1 MSETTRVAVP
11 YESMDPLAIG
21 ATDDESKKR
30 RDTLEVEIPT
40 ANLLG
45 VITPDE
51 PAPVADATQAARQ
64 ALTEPVGG
72 PAFAELLAGR
82 TSAAVIVDNQFRP
95 TPTAKLLPAV
105 FDALEGAGVRDVRVC
120 CANGKVFPMSES
132 DMEQKLGRANLA
144 RMEQNGWAFRQNDPQ
159 NPAAYTFVGVSSG
172 GTPVWLLNEV
182 ASADLKITIGQAQAN
197 HWGAGGGGKLILP
210 GVVSDETVESNHC
223 AFVTSPQTHYGA
235 YVGPM
240 RSDIDEVAT
249 MCGLDC
255 TMNVLL
261 DTHGRVIDCV
271 FGSHPE
277 AHREAIR
284 RFNAIYAYDSF
295 VPERGQADIA
305 VCGVFAPT
313 DHLFF
318 HTGWGCMSADLV
330 VADGGTIIYA
340 SPSPGVSTA
349 IGDFPGLALM
359 DLMQPYMP
367 PTRENY
373 QRVLR
378 DIHARAIQMWAGCI
392 WVPIYEVLTRKHLT
406 LVTLEEN
413 LAMAAEIGLDATTSL
428 DSALAAAFERH
439 GPDAKVVV
447 LPFARYQLPRNAVR
461 MEPAD
466 ERVFA
471 YAGRH

>member
-1 MSETTRVAVP
+1 MNDTTRVVIP

-21 ATDDESKKR
+21 ATDDESKKH
-30 RDTLEVEIPT
+30 RDTLELEIPS
-40 ANLLG
+40 ASL
-45 VITPDE
+45 VADVRPDE
-51 PAPVADATQAARQ
+51 PEPVADATAAARE
-64 ALTEPVGG
+64 ALASPVDG
-72 PAFAELLAGR
+72 PTFAELLAGR
-82 TSAAVIVDNQFRP
+82 ASVAVIIDNQFRP
-95 TPTAKLLPAV
+95 TPSSKLLPAV
-105 FDALEGAGVRDVRVC
+105 FDAVEAAEVGDVRVC

-132 DMEQKLGRANLA
+132 DTEQKIGADNLA
-144 RMEQNGWAFRQNDPQ
+144 RMERNGWTFRQNDPQ
-159 NPAAYTFVGVSSG
+159 NPDAYTFVGVSSG

-235 YVGPM
+235 YCGPM

-255 TMNVLL
+255 TMNVIL
-261 DTHGRVIDCV
+261 DTHGRVSDVI

-284 RFNAIYAYDSF
+284 RFNDIYAYDSF
-295 VPERGQADIA
+295 VPEHGQVDIA
-305 VCGVFAPT
+305 ICGVFAPT

-330 VADGGTIIYA
+330 VRDGGTIIYTR
-340 SPSPGVSTA
+340 PSPGVSTA

-359 DLMQPYMP
+359 DLMKPYMP
-367 PTRENY
+367 ATAENY

-378 DIHARAIQMWAGCI
+378 DIHAREIQMWAGCI
-392 WVPIYEVLTRKHLT
+392 WVPIYEVMTRKHLS
-406 LVTLEEN
+406 LVTLEDN
-413 LAMAAEIGLDATTSL
+413 LELAAEIAIDATTSL
-428 DSALAAAFERH
+428 DEAFASAMARH
-439 GPDAKVVV
+439 GADARVAV

-461 MEPAD
+461 MQGAD
-466 ERVFA
+466 AHVFA
-471 YAGRH
+471 YAGSG

>member
-1 MSETTRVAVP
+1 MPETIRTVIP

-21 ATDDESKKR
+21 ATDDDSKKHR
-30 RDTLEVEIPT
+30 ETLELEIPT
-40 ANLLG
+40 ANLIAD
-45 VITPDE
+45 VRPDE
-51 PAPVADATQAARQ
+51 PDPVADATEAARQ
-64 ALTEPVGG
+64 ALTEPVDG
-72 PAFAELLAGR
+72 PPFAGR
-82 TSAAVIVDNQFRP
+82 LRGVKSVAVIIDNQFRP
-95 TPTAKLLPAV
+95 TPSSKLLPAV
-105 FDALEGAGVRDVRVC
+105 FDAVEAAGVGDVRVC
-120 CANGKVFPMSES
+120 CANGKVFPMSEA
-132 DMEQKLGRANLA
+132 DMEQKLGRSNLD
-144 RMEQNGWAFRQNDPQ
+144 RMAAHGWSFTQNDPQ
-159 NPAAYTFVGVSSG
+159 NADAYTFVGVSSG

-182 ASADLKITIGQAQAN
+182 ATADLKITIGQAQAN

-235 YVGPM
+235 YCGPM

-261 DTHGRVIDCV
+261 DTHGRVIDCLY
-271 FGSHPE
+271 GSHPE

-295 VPERGQADIA
+295 VPEQGQADIA
-305 VCGVFAPT
+305 ICGVFAPT

-330 VADGGTIIYA
+330 VKDGGTLIYC

-359 DLMQPYMP
+359 DLMKPYMP
-367 PTRENY
+367 ATPENY

-392 WVPIYEVLTRKHLT
+392 WVPIYEVMTRKHLT
-406 LVTLEEN
+406 IVTLEEN
-413 LAMAAEIGLDATTSL
+413 LELAADIGLEATTSL
-428 DSALAAAFERH
+428 DGAFAAAMERH
-439 GPDAKVVV
+439 GPEAKVAV

-461 MEPAD
+461 MQSAD
-466 ERVFA
+466 AHVFA
-471 YAGRH
+471 YAGT